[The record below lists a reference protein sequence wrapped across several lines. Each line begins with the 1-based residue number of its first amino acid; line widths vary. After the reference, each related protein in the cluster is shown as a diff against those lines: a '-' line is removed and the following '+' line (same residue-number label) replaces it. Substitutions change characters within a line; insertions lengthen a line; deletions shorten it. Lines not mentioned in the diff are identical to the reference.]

1 MAEYNT
7 RIQQKA
13 DTQSN
18 FESAN
23 PVLLENELVI
33 VFMTDGS
40 IKFKVGDGTSSFND
54 LEYTDKYLEEVINTL
69 SQNIQDFTTLLL
81 QIQNSKANTE
91 SPSFTGTP
99 TAPTA
104 NSGTSTTQIAT
115 TEFVMDAISS
125 GGGGGTEIIVSSEQP
140 AGQSVGSFWYKI
152 IS

>member
-40 IKFKVGDGTSSFND
+40 IKFKVGNGISTFNQ
-54 LEYTDKYLEEVINTL
+54 LEYTDKYLEDVISTL
-69 SQNIQDFTTLLL
+69 NQNIQDFTTLLL
-81 QIQNSKANTE
+81 QIQSQKANTD
-91 SPSFTGTP
+91 SPNFTGTP
-99 TAPTA
+99 TAPTPGTTA
-104 NSGTSTTQIAT
+104 NNTQIAT
-115 TEFVMDAISS
+115 TAFVKTALSNIN
-125 GGGGGTEIIVSSEQP
+125 GGTEIVVSASQP
-140 AGQSVGSFWYKI
+140 SGQSVGSFWYKTL
-152 IS
+152 